1 MLGRAD
7 DVLVTGGEKVAPAAV
22 ADALAE
28 HPAVAEAA
36 VVGVADPDWGQR
48 VVAVVVL
55 RAGAG
60 LTLAE
65 ARRQVAGRV
74 SRAAA
79 PRELRVV
86 DALPLLASGKL
97 DRRALLREPR

>member
-1 MLGRAD
+1 VVRSDGPVRPSVRRQLELFQRSPSFGMLVMHALG
-7 DVLVTGGEKVAPAAV
+7 VLVTSAWLRWVESGLC
-22 ADALAE
+22 AL
-28 HPAVAEAA
+28 V
-36 VVGVADPDWGQR
+36 
-48 VVAVVVL
+48 
-55 RAGAG
+55 
-60 LTLAE
+60 
-65 ARRQVAGRV
+65 RQVAGRV